1 MSGKKVM
8 LAGEMPVLWV
18 VGTDEKENTTCEQNI
33 LTLYSEIPQS
43 GDTEIRTKNQSI
55 LNCSLT
61 AMLKRSAICHAVK
74 GEMMVYIDPY
84 LSY

>member
-8 LAGEMPVLWV
+8 LAGEMLWV
-18 VGTDEKENTTCEQNI
+18 VGTDEKENTTCEQLNFW
-33 LTLYSEIPQS
+33 TLYSEIPQS

-55 LNCSLT
+55 LNGSLT
-61 AMLKRSAICHAVK
+61 AMLKSSAICHAVK

>member
-8 LAGEMPVLWV
+8 LAGEMLWV
-18 VGTDEKENTTCEQNI
+18 VGTDEKENTTCEQLNI
-33 LTLYSEIPQS
+33 WTLYSEIPQC
-43 GDTEIRTKNQSI
+43 GAAEIRTKNHSI
-55 LNCSLT
+55 LDGSLT
-61 AMLKRSAICHAVK
+61 TMLKSPAICHAVK

>member
-1 MSGKKVM
+1 M
-8 LAGEMPVLWV
+8 LAGEMLWV
-18 VGTDEKENTTCEQNI
+18 VGTDEKENTTCEKLKNW
-33 LTLYSEIPQS
+33 TLSSEIPQS

-55 LNCSLT
+55 LNGSLAT
-61 AMLKRSAICHAVK
+61 MLKSPAICHAVK